1 MRPRSGCAL
10 DLKDSRGCD
19 DMIAA
24 IFRRRRMR
32 ASCRRLRHRGWR
44 KQRYV
49 KDIHLTRRPEGSAGV
64 SARRGVVSD

>member
-32 ASCRRLRHRGWR
+32 ASCRRLKHRGWR
-44 KQRYV
+44 NQRYA
-49 KDIHLTRRPEGSAGV
+49 KDIVLHVGQKILQV
-64 SARRGVVSD
+64 SLLDEA